1 MAEIAPETIVD
12 ERYRVVNRIGSGGMA
27 DVFCAHDNQLGR
39 KVALKLLHRRFA
51 RDEDFVE
58 RFRREAS
65 SAAGLQHPN
74 VVGVYDRGE
83 WDGTYYIAMEH
94 LEGRNLKE
102 VVRQEAPLDPLRA
115 IDLTIQIL
123 KAARFAHKRGIV
135 HRDLKPHNVIVD
147 GEGRAKVTDFGIA
160 RAGASDMTETG
171 SIMGTAQYLS
181 PEQAQ
186 GLPVSAQSDLY
197 AVGVILW
204 ELLTGRVPFD
214 GDTAVTVALK
224 HVTETP
230 PPPSAL
236 EPRVPPA
243 LDTVVMWALEKDPS
257 RRPPD
262 ADAFIAALQ
271 DVRAR
276 MTDNAVGQETTAFAA
291 PVVPLASETTTVLA
305 PAPVGLVEEEVLV
318 PPPEDPLDPRRR
330 SRWPWLA
337 ALLLL
342 LIGGAVAAALL
353 LAPHKAAT
361 PQVLLPNV
369 VGKDQATASTILQNA
384 GFQPNVIRQTSRA
397 PKDQVIKE
405 IPPPGQSLDKGSTVT
420 VTVSS
425 GPGQRD
431 VPSVAGLSQ
440 SAAQSALRRSGFR
453 AAVGSEASDKVAKG
467 VAISTT
473 PSAGTPLDAGS
484 VVTLTISSGP
494 EQITVHDVTN
504 EQVDTARNDL
514 MGQGLKVS
522 VSEVVSQSKP
532 AGTVL
537 SQSPS
542 GGTMVAKGSSIS
554 LSVAKAPEKAT
565 VPGVSGMSQSAAIAA
580 IQGAGFTVQTRDK
593 TVSDKKQD
601 GKVLGQSPAAGSQL
615 KKGAHVGIVVGRF
628 KAKPSTNQP
637 GGSTTTPSPPAG
649 GGGTGTGTTPA
660 PTP

>member
-12 ERYRVVNRIGSGGMA
+12 ERYRVVHRIGSGGMA

-123 KAARFAHKRGIV
+123 KGARFAHKRGIV

-276 MTDNAVGQETTAFAA
+276 MTDNAVGQETTAFVA
-291 PVVPLASETTTVLA
+291 PLVPLESETTTVLA
-305 PAPVGLVEEEVLV
+305 PAPVGLVEEEVLA
-318 PPPEDPLDPRRR
+318 PPPEDSLDPRRR

-342 LIGGAVAAALL
+342 LIGAAVAAALL
-353 LAPHKAAT
+353 LAPHKSAT

-420 VTVSS
+420 LTVSS

-484 VVTLTISSGP
+484 VVTLTVSSGP

-522 VSEVVSQSKP
+522 VSEVVSQSRP

-542 GGTMVAKGSSIS
+542 GGTMVAKGSQVN
-554 LSVAKAPEKAT
+554 LTVAKAPEKAT
-565 VPGVSGMSQSAAIAA
+565 VPGVSGMSESAAIAA

-593 TVSDKKQD
+593 TVSDQKQD

>member
-123 KAARFAHKRGIV
+123 KGARFAHKRGIV

-276 MTDNAVGQETTAFAA
+276 MTDNAVGQETTAFVA
-291 PVVPLASETTTVLA
+291 PLVPLESETTTVLA
-305 PAPVGLVEEEVLV
+305 PAPVGLVEEEVLA
-318 PPPEDPLDPRRR
+318 PPPEDSLDPRRR

-342 LIGGAVAAALL
+342 LIGAAVAAALL
-353 LAPHKAAT
+353 LAPHKSAT

-420 VTVSS
+420 LTVSS

-484 VVTLTISSGP
+484 VVTLTVSSGP

-522 VSEVVSQSKP
+522 VSEVVSQSRP

-542 GGTMVAKGSSIS
+542 GGTMVAKGSQVN
-554 LSVAKAPEKAT
+554 LTVAKAPEKAT
-565 VPGVSGMSQSAAIAA
+565 VPGVSGMSESAAIAA

-593 TVSDKKQD
+593 TVSDQKQD

>member
-123 KAARFAHKRGIV
+123 KGARFAHKRGIV

-276 MTDNAVGQETTAFAA
+276 MTDNAVGQETTAFVA
-291 PVVPLASETTTVLA
+291 PLVPLESETTTVLA
-305 PAPVGLVEEEVLV
+305 PAPVGLVEEEVLA
-318 PPPEDPLDPRRR
+318 PPPEDSLDPRRR

-342 LIGGAVAAALL
+342 LIGAAVAAALL
-353 LAPHKAAT
+353 LAPHKSAT

-420 VTVSS
+420 LTVSS

-484 VVTLTISSGP
+484 VVMLTVSSGP

-522 VSEVVSQSKP
+522 VSEVVSQSRP

-542 GGTMVAKGSSIS
+542 GGTMVAKGSQVN
-554 LSVAKAPEKAT
+554 LTVAKAPEKAT
-565 VPGVSGMSQSAAIAA
+565 VPGVSGMSESAAIAA

-593 TVSDKKQD
+593 TVSDQKQD

>member
-1 MAEIAPETIVD
+1 MAEIAPETVID
-12 ERYRVVNRIGSGGMA
+12 ERYRVVSRIGSGGMA

-39 KVALKLLHRRFA
+39 KVALKFLHRRFSQ
-51 RDEDFVE
+51 DEDFVE

-94 LEGRNLKE
+94 LEGRSLKE
-102 VVRQEAPLDPLRA
+102 VVRQEAPLDPVRA

-123 KAARFAHKRGIV
+123 KAARFAHKRGII

-147 GEGRAKVTDFGIA
+147 DEGRAKVTDFGIA

-186 GLPVSAQSDLY
+186 GHAVSAQSDLY

-224 HVTETP
+224 HVTEAP
-230 PPPSAL
+230 PPPSAI

-243 LDTVVMWALEKDPS
+243 LDGVVMWALEKDPA
-257 RRPPD
+257 RRPAD
-262 ADAFIAALQ
+262 ADAFIAALE

-276 MTDNAVGQETTAFAA
+276 IVDGAAGQETAAFLA
-291 PVVPLASETTTVLA
+291 PVLPLGPEGATVLA

-318 PPPEDPLDPRRR
+318 PPPEDPLDPRR
-330 SRWPWLA
+330 SRRWWWLT

-342 LIGGAVAAALL
+342 LIAAGVAAALL
-353 LAPHKAAT
+353 LAPHRSSA

-369 VGKDQATASTILQNA
+369 VGKDQATAATILQNA
-384 GFQPNVIRQTSRA
+384 GFQPNVIRQTNGA

-405 IPPPGQSLDKGSTVT
+405 TPSPGQSIDKGSTVT
-420 VTVSS
+420 LTVSS
-425 GPGQRD
+425 GPGQVT
-431 VPSVAGLSQ
+431 VPPVSGLSR
-440 SAAQSALRRSGFR
+440 AAAVSALKKAGFR
-453 AAVGSEASDKVAKG
+453 PQVQTQPSETVAAGQ
-467 VAISTT
+467 AISTEPAPGT
-473 PSAGTPLDAGS
+473 SADKGTTVLLTVSSGARR
-484 VVTLTISSGP
+484 VTLP
-494 EQITVHDVTN
+494 DVTG
-504 EQVDTARNDL
+504 EQVDTARNNL
-514 MGQGLKVS
+514 QNQGLQVS
-522 VSEVVSQSKP
+522 VNQVVSQSKSP
-532 AGTVL
+532 GTVL
-537 SQSPS
+537 SQSPG
-542 GGTMVAKGSSIS
+542 GGTMVARGSSVT
-554 LSVAKAPEKAT
+554 LTVAKAPENAT
-565 VPGVSGMSQSAAIAA
+565 VPGVTGMTESAAISA
-580 IQGAGFTVQTRDK
+580 IQAAGFSAQTRDK
-593 TVSDKKQD
+593 TVSSAGQD
-601 GKVLGQSPAAGSQL
+601 GKVLGQSPAAGSQQ

-628 KAKPSTNQP
+628 KAPPKPKRG
-637 GGSTTTPSPPAG
+637 GGSTTPSTPPAG
-649 GGGTGTGTTPA
+649 GGTSTGPTTST

>member
-51 RDEDFVE
+51 RDENFVE

-94 LEGRNLKE
+94 LEGRNLKA

-123 KAARFAHKRGIV
+123 KGARFAHKRGIV

-236 EPRVPPA
+236 EPRVPPT
-243 LDTVVMWALEKDPS
+243 LDTVVKWALEKDPS

-276 MTDNAVGQETTAFAA
+276 MTDNAVGQETTAFVA
-291 PVVPLASETTTVLA
+291 PLVPLESETTTVLA
-305 PAPVGLVEEEVLV
+305 PAPVGLVEEEVLA
-318 PPPEDPLDPRRR
+318 PPPEDSLDPRRR

-342 LIGGAVAAALL
+342 LIGAAVAAALL
-353 LAPHKAAT
+353 LAPHKSAT

-420 VTVSS
+420 LTVSS

-484 VVTLTISSGP
+484 VVTLTVSSGP

-522 VSEVVSQSKP
+522 VSEVVSQSRP

-542 GGTMVAKGSSIS
+542 GGTMVAKGSQVN
-554 LSVAKAPEKAT
+554 LTVAKAPEKAT
-565 VPGVSGMSQSAAIAA
+565 VPGVSGMSESAAIAA

-593 TVSDKKQD
+593 TVSDQKQD

>member
-1 MAEIAPETIVD
+1 
-12 ERYRVVNRIGSGGMA
+12 
-27 DVFCAHDNQLGR
+27 
-39 KVALKLLHRRFA
+39 
-51 RDEDFVE
+51 
-58 RFRREAS
+58 
-65 SAAGLQHPN
+65 
-74 VVGVYDRGE
+74 
-83 WDGTYYIAMEH
+83 
-94 LEGRNLKE
+94 
-102 VVRQEAPLDPLRA
+102 
-115 IDLTIQIL
+115 
-123 KAARFAHKRGIV
+123 
-135 HRDLKPHNVIVD
+135 
-147 GEGRAKVTDFGIA
+147 
-160 RAGASDMTETG
+160 
-171 SIMGTAQYLS
+171 
-181 PEQAQ
+181 
-186 GLPVSAQSDLY
+186 
-197 AVGVILW
+197 
-204 ELLTGRVPFD
+204 
-214 GDTAVTVALK
+214 
-224 HVTETP
+224 VTETP

-276 MTDNAVGQETTAFAA
+276 MTDNAVGQETTAFVA
-291 PVVPLASETTTVLA
+291 PLVPLESETTTVLA
-305 PAPVGLVEEEVLV
+305 PAPVGLVEEEVLA
-318 PPPEDPLDPRRR
+318 PPPEDSLDPRRR

-342 LIGGAVAAALL
+342 LIGAAVAAALL
-353 LAPHKAAT
+353 LAPHKSAT

-420 VTVSS
+420 LTVSS

-484 VVTLTISSGP
+484 VVTLTVSSGP

-522 VSEVVSQSKP
+522 VSEVVSQSRP

-542 GGTMVAKGSSIS
+542 GGTMVAKGSQVN
-554 LSVAKAPEKAT
+554 LTVAKAPEKAT
-565 VPGVSGMSQSAAIAA
+565 VPGVSGMSESAAIAA

-593 TVSDKKQD
+593 TVSDQKQD